1 MRTSNIQFAEKFTAN
16 PNHRPQ
22 LAWIRVMD
30 NRVLATDSYRALRI
44 TEKTPSVNIPDS
56 VDTFF
61 PELSEKKV
69 KVQLSL
75 LNQIA
80 EIASKTNKNKRSA
93 CYLHFMKDKIL
104 IKSDGF
110 LFQDIFIENP
120 FKFFDVKFDATY
132 LFSATKELVKKWFK
146 DIFVDQETPE
156 APFLMVAENS
166 EEKIEIIIMPLK

>member
-1 MRTSNIQFAEKFTAN
+1 MRKSNLQLAEKFTAN

-30 NRVLATDSYRALRI
+30 NRILATDSYRALRI
-44 TEKTPSVNIPDS
+44 TEKISNINIPDG
-56 VDTFF
+56 VNDFF

-69 KVQLSL
+69 KVKLHL

-80 EIASKTNKNKRSA
+80 EIATKTNKDKKSA
-93 CYLHFMKDKIL
+93 CYLHFLKDKIL

-120 FKFFDVKFDATY
+120 FEFSDVKLDAKY
-132 LFSATKELVKKWFK
+132 LFSATKELTKKWFE
-146 DIFVDQETPE
+146 DIFVDQKTPETP
-156 APFLMVAENS
+156 FLIVAENS
-166 EEKIEIIIMPLK
+166 AEKIEIIIMPLK

>member
-1 MRTSNIQFAEKFTAN
+1 MRTSNIQLAEKFTASIN
-16 PNHRPQ
+16 YRPQ
-22 LAWIRVMD
+22 LAGIKVVD
-30 NRVLATDSYRALRI
+30 NKILATDTFRALRI

-56 VDTFF
+56 IDTFF

-80 EIASKTNKNKRSA
+80 EIATKTNKNKRSA
-93 CYLHFMKDKIL
+93 CYLHFLKDKIL

-120 FKFFDVKFDATY
+120 FEFSDVKLDATY
-132 LFSATKELVKKWFK
+132 LFSATKELTKKWFK
-146 DIFVDQETPE
+146 DIFVDQKTPETP
-156 APFLMVAENS
+156 FLIVAENS
-166 EEKIEIIIMPLK
+166 VEKIEIIIMPLK